1 MSATEL
7 SPQGADGKLVPIGKD
22 DRSRRG
28 RMAAMAG
35 ASTDFYG
42 VIGWLAGL
50 ILTLFVSLPLI
61 WFLTNNASRSNR
73 EATLA
78 LGIAIAWWLNPLSL
92 GALGYVLSNIRA
104 WRVWT
109 IIGLLV
115 WATVNA
121 LVSMSIVSTNARIMV
136 INGLI
141 VVGYILL
148 GLLVLYIQLRVFMWA
163 ASGKPARFFFGTLGW
178 AAFNGLIY
186 WAIISPE
193 VLNIVLVVLSL
204 AFRVI
209 FILFMAIIQFVAIF
223 WFMARSRVE
232 TIRPGDP
239 KSVTFDDYK
248 GQPNLIKMVR
258 QWISL
263 LSDRTKFQKMGGQFI
278 NGLLL
283 YGEPGTGKTLLA
295 KAMAGEAGIAFLSI
309 EGSGFRAMFWGV
321 DVLKM
326 IAFINKARKLARE
339 YGACIAYI
347 DEIDAVG
354 MSRGGVMGGQ
364 GGMGMGGG
372 MMGGMMGTGALTR
385 LLYEMDGI
393 NELSRWEKLRA
404 RWYQLRGK
412 PAPPR
417 DWHILF
423 MGSTNRP
430 DVLDPALTRPG
441 RFDRT
446 VVVNKPDR
454 GGRREMV
461 KYYLNKIKTDETVD
475 IEAIVS
481 DTSWATP
488 ARIMSA
494 ITKDAVRLALFDG
507 RERVAQHDIELAF
520 QEQAM
525 GLENPIEEMEEDQR
539 RQVAYHEA
547 GHAVVQYYLRPDQRI
562 VRVSIVRRSEAL
574 GYVLPVPNYDIYA
587 EPLRNFVAH
596 ILVGMA
602 GHVATK
608 LFLGEYWTGATG
620 DFQNVRARL
629 WQLAHYGYFGP
640 PIAIDGTYG
649 VGQNFRDKS
658 EQVEEFWKK
667 LEEKTTQILLEHSPE
682 VEAVARTLLEKSDIT
697 GKECIAIIR
706 SAAVND
712 EGVDSELLL
721 KSLVDETMVVN
732 NGNGKSEKEK
742 KAKPKA
748 KRKTAPKAK
757 VKVEQEV

>member
-1 MSATEL
+1 MSATEI
-7 SPQGADGKLVPIGKD
+7 SPQGAEGKLAPIRHDEGSKKA
-22 DRSRRG
+22 RIT
-28 RMAAMAG
+28 AMAR

-42 VIGWLAGL
+42 AIGWMVGL
-50 ILTLFVSLPLI
+50 ILTLFVSLPII
-61 WFLTNNASRSNR
+61 WFLTENASRSSR
-73 EATLA
+73 DEILA
-78 LGIAIAWWLNPLSL
+78 LGIAIAWWFNPLSL
-92 GALGYVLSNIRA
+92 GALGYILSNLRA
-104 WRVWT
+104 WRLWT
-109 IIGLLV
+109 VLGLII
-115 WATVNA
+115 WAVINS
-121 LVSMSIVSTNARIMV
+121 LVSAAILSPNARIM
-136 INGLI
+136 IFNGLI
-141 VVGYILL
+141 ILGYVLL
-148 GLLVLYIQLRVFMWA
+148 ALVFLYIQLRVFLWA
-163 ASGKPARFFFGTLGW
+163 ASGKPLRFFFGILAW

-186 WAIISPE
+186 SAIVNPE
-193 VLNIVLVVLSL
+193 VLNILLVVLSL

-232 TIRPGDP
+232 VIRPGDP
-239 KSVTFDDYK
+239 KQVTFDDYK

-263 LSDRTKFQKMGGQFI
+263 LSDRAQFQKMGGQFI

-295 KAMAGEAGIAFLSI
+295 KAMAGEAGIAFISI

-326 IAFINKARKLARE
+326 IAFINRARKLARE

-354 MSRGGVMGGQ
+354 MSRGSVMGGQ
-364 GGMGMGGG
+364 GGVGMGMGGF
-372 MMGGMMGTGALTR
+372 MGVGTGALTR

-404 RWYQLRGK
+404 RWYQIRGK
-412 PAPPR
+412 PVPPR

-454 GGRREMV
+454 AGRREMV

-547 GHAVVQYYLRPDQRI
+547 GHAVVQYYLRPDERI

-587 EPLRNFVAH
+587 LPLRTFVAD
-596 ILVGMA
+596 ILVSMA

-620 DFQNVRARL
+620 DFQNVRGRL

-640 PIAIDGTYG
+640 PLDLQLQPGTS
-649 VGQNFRDKS
+649 VAKDRT
-658 EQVEEFWKK
+658 EVVEKFWRK
-667 LEEKTTQILLEHSPE
+667 LEEQTEQILMKHAPE
-682 VEAVARTLLEKSDIT
+682 VHAVAQALLDRNDLT
-697 GKECIAIIR
+697 GKECIQVIR
-706 SAAVND
+706 AAAANS
-712 EGVDSELLL
+712 EPVDSESLL
-721 KSLVDETMVVN
+721 KTIVEETMVR
-732 NGNGKSEKEK
+732 GENGKSAK
-742 KAKPKA
+742 KSKPK
-748 KRKTAPKAK
+748 RKSAPKLKATN
-757 VKVEQEV
+757 E

>member
-1 MSATEL
+1 
-7 SPQGADGKLVPIGKD
+7 
-22 DRSRRG
+22 
-28 RMAAMAG
+28 
-35 ASTDFYG
+35 
-42 VIGWLAGL
+42 
-50 ILTLFVSLPLI
+50 
-61 WFLTNNASRSNR
+61 
-73 EATLA
+73 
-78 LGIAIAWWLNPLSL
+78 
-92 GALGYVLSNIRA
+92 
-104 WRVWT
+104 
-109 IIGLLV
+109 
-115 WATVNA
+115 
-121 LVSMSIVSTNARIMV
+121 
-136 INGLI
+136 
-141 VVGYILL
+141 
-148 GLLVLYIQLRVFMWA
+148 
-163 ASGKPARFFFGTLGW
+163 
-178 AAFNGLIY
+178 
-186 WAIISPE
+186 
-193 VLNIVLVVLSL
+193 
-204 AFRVI
+204 
-209 FILFMAIIQFVAIF
+209 
-223 WFMARSRVE
+223 
-232 TIRPGDP
+232 
-239 KSVTFDDYK
+239 
-248 GQPNLIKMVR
+248 
-258 QWISL
+258 
-263 LSDRTKFQKMGGQFI
+263 
-278 NGLLL
+278 
-283 YGEPGTGKTLLA
+283 
-295 KAMAGEAGIAFLSI
+295 MAGEAGIAFLSI

-326 IAFINKARKLARE
+326 ISFISRARKLARE

-364 GGMGMGGG
+364 GGMGMGMGGMGMG
-372 MMGGMMGTGALTR
+372 MMGSGALTR

-547 GHAVVQYYLRPDQRI
+547 GHAVVQYHLRPDERI

-587 EPLRNFVAH
+587 LPLRTFVAD
-596 ILVGMA
+596 ILVSMA

-620 DFQNVRARL
+620 DFQNVRGRL

-640 PIAIDGTYG
+640 PLDLQLQPGMPVAKDRT
-649 VGQNFRDKS
+649 
-658 EQVEEFWKK
+658 ELVEKFWHK
-667 LEEKTTQILLEHSPE
+667 LEEQTEKILLEHSAE
-682 VEAVARTLLEKSDIT
+682 VHAVAQALLERNDLT
-697 GKECIAIIR
+697 GKQCIEVI
-706 SAAVND
+706 SAAAAQNSTIP
-712 EGVDSELLL
+712 VDSELLL
-721 KSLVDETMVVN
+721 KSLVDETMV
-732 NGNGKSEKEK
+732 NGRLDD
-742 KAKPKA
+742 KPKA
-748 KRKTAPKAK
+748 KRKTKPKVKAK
-757 VKVEQEV
+757 TE

>member
-1 MSATEL
+1 MTATEL
-7 SPQGADGKLVPIGKD
+7 TPPGTDDKLAKMRD
-22 DRSRRG
+22 DDQAKKSR
-28 RMAAMAG
+28 AAYTAR
-35 ASTDFYG
+35 ASSDFYSG
-42 VIGWLAGL
+42 AGWIVGL
-50 ILTLFVSLPLI
+50 FFTLFVSIPVI
-61 WFLTNNASRSNR
+61 WLLTANASR
-73 EATLA
+73 ATGQQILIF
-78 LGIAIAWWLNPLSL
+78 GIAIAWWFNPLSL
-92 GALGYVLSNIRA
+92 GALGYIFSNLRS
-104 WRVWT
+104 WRFWT
-109 IIGLLV
+109 LAALFV
-115 WATVNA
+115 WAGVNF
-121 LVSMSIVSTNARIMV
+121 LVSSAIVSDTARIIT
-136 INGLI
+136 INGLLI
-141 VVGYILL
+141 VFYILL
-148 GLLVLYIQLRVFMWA
+148 GLLFLYIQLRVFIWA
-163 ASGKPARFFFGTLGW
+163 AAGKPARFFFGILGW
-178 AAFNGLIY
+178 AALNGLIY

-193 VLNIVLVVLSL
+193 VMNIILVILDL

-232 TIRPGDP
+232 IIRPGDP
-239 KSVTFDDYK
+239 KSLTFDDYK
-248 GQPNLIKMVR
+248 GQPNLLKMVR

-263 LSDRTKFQKMGGQFI
+263 LSDRSKFQKMGGQFI

-295 KAMAGEAGIAFLSI
+295 KCMAGEAGIAFISI

-326 IAFINKARKLARE
+326 ISFISRARKLARE

-354 MSRGGVMGGQ
+354 MSRGGVMGGAGGPMM
-364 GGMGMGGG
+364 GGMGG
-372 MMGGMMGTGALTR
+372 MMGAGTGALTR

-404 RWYQLRGK
+404 RWYQFRRK
-412 PAPPR
+412 PIPPR
-417 DWHILF
+417 DWHLLF

-461 KYYLNKIKTDETVD
+461 KYYLNKIRTDESVD

-481 DTSWATP
+481 DTAWATP

-494 ITKDAVRLALFDG
+494 ITKDSVRLALFDD
-507 RERVAQHDIELAF
+507 RDRVAQRDIELAF

-525 GLENPIEEMEEDQR
+525 GLENPIEEMQEDQR

-547 GHAVVQYYLRPDQRI
+547 GHAIVQYYLRPDERI
-562 VRVSIVRRSEAL
+562 VRVSIIRRSDAL
-574 GYVLPVPNYDIYA
+574 GYVLPVSNYDIYA
-587 EPLRNFVAH
+587 LPLRTFVAD
-596 ILVGMA
+596 ILVSMA

-640 PIAIDGTYG
+640 PLDMQQGAGMVKEKTE
-649 VGQNFRDKS
+649 V
-658 EQVEEFWKK
+658 VEKFWRK
-667 LEEKTTQILLEHSPE
+667 LEEQTEQILAKHAPE
-682 VEAVARTLLEKSDIT
+682 VHAVAQALLERNDLT
-697 GKECIAIIR
+697 GKQCIEIIH
-706 SAAVND
+706 AAATSS
-712 EGVDSELLL
+712 EAVDSEFLL
-721 KSLVDETMVVN
+721 KTLVEETIVN
-732 NGNGKSEKEK
+732 GKNGKSET
-742 KAKPKA
+742 KPKS
-748 KRKTAPKAK
+748 KRKTTSRAKAK
-757 VKVEQEV
+757 AK

>member
-7 SPQGADGKLVPIGKD
+7 SPQGADGKLVPIRHDEGSKKA
-22 DRSRRG
+22 
-28 RMAAMAG
+28 RMTSMAR
-35 ASTDFYG
+35 ASTDLYG
-42 VIGWLAGL
+42 VIGWLVGL
-50 ILTLFVSLPLI
+50 VLTLFVSLPII
-61 WFLTNNASRSNR
+61 WFVTTNAPRANR
-73 EATLA
+73 ADLLV

-92 GALGYVLSNIRA
+92 GALGYVLSNVRA
-104 WRVWT
+104 WRFWT
-109 IIGLLV
+109 ILGLLV
-115 WATVNA
+115 WALVNV
-121 LVSMSIVSTNARIMV
+121 LVSTSIVSTNGRIMV
-136 INGLI
+136 VNGLI

-148 GLLVLYIQLRVFMWA
+148 GLLFLYIQLRVFIWA
-163 ASGKPARFFFGTLGW
+163 ASGKPARFFFGILAWG
-178 AAFNGLIY
+178 AFNGLIY
-186 WAIISPE
+186 WAIVSPE

-239 KSVTFDDYK
+239 KQVTFDDYK

-326 IAFINKARKLARE
+326 IAFISRARKLARE

-364 GGMGMGGG
+364 GGMGRGMGGMGMG
-372 MMGGMMGTGALTR
+372 MMGSGALTR

-461 KYYLNKIKTDETVD
+461 KYYLNKIKTDESVD

-494 ITKDAVRLALFDG
+494 ITKDSVRLALFDG

-547 GHAVVQYYLRPDQRI
+547 GHAIVQYYLRPDERI

-587 EPLRNFVAH
+587 LPLRTFVAD
-596 ILVGMA
+596 ILVSMA

-608 LFLGEYWTGATG
+608 LYLGEYWTGATG
-620 DFQNVRARL
+620 DFQNVRGRL

-640 PIAIDGTYG
+640 PLDLQLQPGMSVA
-649 VGQNFRDKS
+649 RDRT
-658 EQVEEFWKK
+658 EVVEKFWRK
-667 LEEKTTQILLEHSPE
+667 LEDQTEQILLKHSAE
-682 VEAVARTLLEKSDIT
+682 VHAVAQALLDRNDLT
-697 GKECIAIIR
+697 GKQCIEVIR
-706 SAAVND
+706 AAAT
-712 EGVDSELLL
+712 EGETMDSELLL
-721 KSLVDETMVVN
+721 KALVDETMV
-732 NGNGKSEKEK
+732 NGKLLDNKNGK
-742 KAKPKA
+742 PKTKAKPKS
-748 KRKTAPKAK
+748 KPKAK
-757 VKVEQEV
+757 AKTA

>member
-7 SPQGADGKLVPIGKD
+7 SPQGTDAKVVPVRKDEGGKKA
-22 DRSRRG
+22 
-28 RMAAMAG
+28 RMASMAR

-42 VIGWLAGL
+42 AIGWLVGL
-50 ILTLFVSLPLI
+50 FITLFLSAPII
-61 WFLTNNASRSNR
+61 WFMTNNASRSNR
-73 EATLA
+73 AEVLA
-78 LGIAIAWWLNPLSL
+78 LGIAIAWWFNPLSL
-92 GALGYVLSNIRA
+92 GALGYVLSNLRA

-109 IIGLLV
+109 VLGLLI
-115 WATVNA
+115 WAFVNI
-121 LVSMSIVSTNARIMV
+121 LISMSIVSTTARIMTL
-136 INGLI
+136 NGLI
-141 VVGYILL
+141 IVGYILL
-148 GLLVLYIQLRVFMWA
+148 GLLFLYIQLRVFIWA
-163 ASGKPARFFFGTLGW
+163 ASGKPARFFFGTLAW

-186 WAIISPE
+186 WAVISPE

-204 AFRVI
+204 AFRVV

-232 TIRPGDP
+232 IIRPGDP
-239 KSVTFDDYK
+239 KQVTFDDYK

-263 LSDRTKFQKMGGQFI
+263 LSDRAQFQKMGGQFI

-295 KAMAGEAGIAFLSI
+295 KAMAGEAGIAFISI

-326 IAFINKARKLARE
+326 ISFINRARKLARE

-364 GGMGMGGG
+364 GGMGMGMGG
-372 MMGGMMGTGALTR
+372 MMGAGTGALTR

-404 RWYQLRGK
+404 RWYQIRGK
-412 PAPPR
+412 PVPPR

-461 KYYLNKIKTDETVD
+461 KYYLNKIKIDETVD

-481 DTSWATP
+481 DTAWATP

-547 GHAVVQYYLRPDQRI
+547 GHAVVQYYLRPDERI

-574 GYVLPVPNYDIYA
+574 GYVLPVSNYDIYA
-587 EPLRNFVAH
+587 LPLRTFVAD
-596 ILVGMA
+596 ILVSMA

-620 DFQNVRARL
+620 DFQNVRSRL

-640 PIAIDGTYG
+640 PLDMQQGTG
-649 VGQNFRDKS
+649 MVK
-658 EQVEEFWKK
+658 EKTEVVEKFWRK
-667 LEEKTTQILLEHSPE
+667 LEEQTEQILAKHAPE
-682 VEAVARTLLEKSDIT
+682 VHAVAQALLDRNDLT
-697 GKECIAIIR
+697 GKQCIEVIR
-706 SAAVND
+706 TAATNG
-712 EGVDSELLL
+712 EGLDSEVLL
-721 KSLVDETMVVN
+721 KSLVEETIVN
-732 NGNGKSEKEK
+732 GSNGKLSEG
-742 KAKPKA
+742 KPKA
-748 KRKTAPKAK
+748 KRKTKPKAK
-757 VKVEQEV
+757 AKAE

>member
-1 MSATEL
+1 MTATEL
-7 SPQGADGKLVPIGKD
+7 TPPGTDDKLAKMRD
-22 DRSRRG
+22 DEQARRSR
-28 RMAAMAG
+28 AAYTAR
-35 ASTDFYG
+35 ASSDFYSG
-42 VIGWLAGL
+42 VGWLVGL
-50 ILTLFVSLPLI
+50 FFTLFVSIPAI
-61 WFLTNNASRSNR
+61 WLLTANASRS
-73 EATLA
+73 TGQQILIF
-78 LGIAIAWWLNPLSL
+78 GIAVAWWFNPLSL
-92 GALGYVLSNIRA
+92 GALGYIFSNLRS
-104 WRVWT
+104 WRFWT
-109 IIGLLV
+109 LAALFV
-115 WATVNA
+115 WAGINF
-121 LVSMSIVSTNARIMV
+121 LVSSAIVSDTARIMT
-136 INGLI
+136 INGLLI
-141 VVGYILL
+141 VFYILL
-148 GLLVLYIQLRVFMWA
+148 GLLFLYIQLRVFIWA
-163 ASGKPARFFFGTLGW
+163 AAGKPARFFFGIMGW
-178 AAFNGLIY
+178 AAFNGLVY

-193 VLNIVLVVLSL
+193 VLNIVLVALGFAV
-204 AFRVI
+204 R
-209 FILFMAIIQFVAIF
+209 ILFAISFVVIQFVAIF

-232 TIRPGDP
+232 IIRPGDP
-239 KSVTFDDYK
+239 KSLTFDDYK
-248 GQPNLIKMVR
+248 GQPNLLKMVR

-295 KAMAGEAGIAFLSI
+295 KCMAGEAGIAFISI
-309 EGSGFRAMFWGV
+309 EGSGFRAMFIGV

-326 IAFINKARKLARE
+326 VRFISQARKLARE

-364 GGMGMGGG
+364 AGMMGGMGG
-372 MMGGMMGTGALTR
+372 MMGGGTGALTR

-404 RWYQLRGK
+404 RWYQLRKK
-412 PAPPR
+412 PIPPR

-454 GGRREMV
+454 GGRRDMV
-461 KYYLNKIKTDETVD
+461 KYYLNKIKTDESVD

-481 DTSWATP
+481 DTAWATP

-494 ITKDAVRLALFDG
+494 ITKDSVRLALFDN
-507 RERVAQHDIELAF
+507 RDRVAQHDIELAF

-525 GLENPIEEMEEDQR
+525 GLENPIEEMQEDQR

-547 GHAVVQYYLRPDQRI
+547 GHAIVQYYLRPDERI
-562 VRVSIVRRSEAL
+562 VRVSIIRRSDAL
-574 GYVLPVPNYDIYA
+574 GYVLPVSNYDIYA
-587 EPLRNFVAH
+587 LPLRTFVAD
-596 ILVGMA
+596 ILVSMA

-640 PIAIDGTYG
+640 PLDTQQGAGMVKEKTE
-649 VGQNFRDKS
+649 V
-658 EQVEEFWKK
+658 VEKFWRK
-667 LEEKTTQILLEHSPE
+667 LEEQTEQILAKHAPE
-682 VEAVARTLLEKSDIT
+682 VHAVAQALLERNDLT
-697 GKECIAIIR
+697 GKQCIEIIG
-706 SAAVND
+706 AAATSS
-712 EGVDSELLL
+712 EAVDSEFLL
-721 KSLVDETMVVN
+721 KSLVEETIVN
-732 NGNGKSEKEK
+732 GKNGKSETR
-742 KAKPKA
+742 PKS
-748 KRKTAPKAK
+748 KRKTTSRAKAK
-757 VKVEQEV
+757 AK

>member
-1 MSATEL
+1 MTATEL
-7 SPQGADGKLVPIGKD
+7 TPPGTDDKLAKMRD
-22 DRSRRG
+22 DDQAKKSR
-28 RMAAMAG
+28 AAYTAR
-35 ASTDFYG
+35 ASSDFYSG
-42 VIGWLAGL
+42 AGWIVGL
-50 ILTLFVSLPLI
+50 FFTLFVSIPVI
-61 WFLTNNASRSNR
+61 WFLTANASRS
-73 EATLA
+73 TGQQILTF
-78 LGIAIAWWLNPLSL
+78 GIAVAWWFNPLSL
-92 GALGYVLSNIRA
+92 GALGYIFSNLRS
-104 WRVWT
+104 WRFWT
-109 IIGLLV
+109 LAALFV
-115 WATVNA
+115 WAGVNF
-121 LVSMSIVSTNARIMV
+121 LVSSAIVSDTARIIT
-136 INGLI
+136 INGLLI
-141 VVGYILL
+141 VFYILL
-148 GLLVLYIQLRVFMWA
+148 GLLFLYIQLRVFIWA
-163 ASGKPARFFFGTLGW
+163 AAGKPARFFFGILGW
-178 AAFNGLIY
+178 AALNGLIY

-193 VLNIVLVVLSL
+193 VMNIILVILDL

-232 TIRPGDP
+232 IIRPGDP
-239 KSVTFDDYK
+239 KSLTFDDYK
-248 GQPNLIKMVR
+248 GQPNLLKMVR

-263 LSDRTKFQKMGGQFI
+263 LSDRSKFQKMGGQFI

-295 KAMAGEAGIAFLSI
+295 KCMAGEAGIAFISI

-326 IAFINKARKLARE
+326 ISFISRARKLARE

-354 MSRGGVMGGQ
+354 MSRGGVMGGAGGPMM
-364 GGMGMGGG
+364 GGMGG
-372 MMGGMMGTGALTR
+372 MMGAGTGALTR

-404 RWYQLRGK
+404 RWYQFRRK
-412 PAPPR
+412 PIPPR
-417 DWHILF
+417 DWHLLF

-461 KYYLNKIKTDETVD
+461 KYYLNKIRTDESVD

-481 DTSWATP
+481 DTAWATP

-494 ITKDAVRLALFDG
+494 ITKDSVRLALFDD
-507 RERVAQHDIELAF
+507 RDRVAQRDIELAF

-525 GLENPIEEMEEDQR
+525 GLENPIEEMQEDQR

-547 GHAVVQYYLRPDQRI
+547 GHAIVQYYLRPDERI
-562 VRVSIVRRSEAL
+562 VRVSIIRRSDAL
-574 GYVLPVPNYDIYA
+574 GYVLPVSNYDIYA
-587 EPLRNFVAH
+587 LPLRTFVAD
-596 ILVGMA
+596 ILVSMA

-640 PIAIDGTYG
+640 PLDMQQGAGMVKEKTE
-649 VGQNFRDKS
+649 V
-658 EQVEEFWKK
+658 VEKFWRK
-667 LEEKTTQILLEHSPE
+667 LEQQTEQILAKHAPE
-682 VEAVARTLLEKSDIT
+682 VHAVAQALLERNDLT
-697 GKECIAIIR
+697 GKQCIEIIH
-706 SAAVND
+706 AAATSS
-712 EGVDSELLL
+712 EAVDSEFLL
-721 KSLVDETMVVN
+721 KSLVEETIVN
-732 NGNGKSEKEK
+732 GKNGKSETR
-742 KAKPKA
+742 PKS
-748 KRKTAPKAK
+748 KRKTTSRAKAK
-757 VKVEQEV
+757 AK

>member
-1 MSATEL
+1 MSTTEL
-7 SPQGADGKLVPIGKD
+7 SPQGADGKLVPIRNDEGSKKA
-22 DRSRRG
+22 
-28 RMAAMAG
+28 RMTSMAR

-42 VIGWLAGL
+42 TIGWFVGL
-50 ILTLFVSLPLI
+50 ILTLFVSLPII
-61 WFLTNNASRSNR
+61 WFVTQNASRSNR
-73 EATLA
+73 TEVLA

-92 GALGYVLSNIRA
+92 GALGYVLSNLRA
-104 WRVWT
+104 WRLWT
-109 IIGLLV
+109 IMGLIV
-115 WATVNA
+115 WAVVNS
-121 LVSMSIVSTNARIMV
+121 LVSAAILSTNARIM
-136 INGLI
+136 IFNGLI
-141 VVGYILL
+141 ILGYVLL
-148 GLLVLYIQLRVFMWA
+148 ALFFLYLHLRVFLWA
-163 ASGKPARFFFGTLGW
+163 ASGKPTRFFFGLLGW
-178 AAFNGLIY
+178 AALNGLIY

-193 VLNIVLVVLSL
+193 VMNIILVVLSFAL
-204 AFRVI
+204 RIVF
-209 FILFMAIIQFVAIF
+209 AISFVVIQFVAIF
-223 WFMARSRVE
+223 WFMAQSRVE
-232 TIRPGDP
+232 VIRPGDP
-239 KSVTFDDYK
+239 KQVTFDDYK

-263 LSDRTKFQKMGGQFI
+263 LSDRAQFQKMGGQFI

-295 KAMAGEAGIAFLSI
+295 KAMAGEAGIAFISI
-309 EGSGFRAMFWGV
+309 EGSGFQAMFWGV

-326 IAFINKARKLARE
+326 IRFIGRARKLARE
-339 YGACIAYI
+339 YGSCIAYI

-354 MSRGGVMGGQ
+354 ASRGGVMGGQ
-364 GGMGMGGG
+364 TGMAGG
-372 MMGGMMGTGALTR
+372 MMGMGAGRGALTR

-412 PAPPR
+412 PIPPR

-461 KYYLNKIKTDETVD
+461 KYYLNKIRIDESVD

-481 DTSWATP
+481 DTAWATP

-494 ITKDAVRLALFDG
+494 ITKDSVRLALFDG
-507 RERVAQHDIELAF
+507 RERVSQHDIELAF

-547 GHAVVQYYLRPDQRI
+547 GHAVVQYYLRPDERI

-587 EPLRNFVAH
+587 LPLRTFLADIMVS
-596 ILVGMA
+596 MA

-620 DFQNVRARL
+620 DFQNVRGRL

-640 PIAIDGTYG
+640 PLDLQLQPGMSVAKDRTE
-649 VGQNFRDKS
+649 VVEKFWRKLD
-658 EQVEEFWKK
+658 EQTE
-667 LEEKTTQILLEHSPE
+667 QILAQHAAE
-682 VEAVARTLLEKSDIT
+682 VHAVAQALLERNDLT
-697 GKECIAIIR
+697 GKECISVIR
-706 SAAVND
+706 AAAATSSSEPVN
-712 EGVDSELLL
+712 SETLL
-721 KSLVDETMVVN
+721 KSLVDETMV
-732 NGNGKSEKEK
+732 NGKNGKSEE
-742 KAKPKA
+742 KPKA
-748 KRKTAPKAK
+748 KRKTKPKAK
-757 VKVEQEV
+757 AKTE